1 MKRRPITVM
10 FMINYLGVGGA
21 EQQLLELVRG
31 IDKTNFNPIVVSLY
45 PGGDLEHE
53 VRDIQGAELI
63 CLDRKGKYDFSI
75 LLKVLRLLRQRR
87 VDVIQPY
94 LTPAKF
100 FELLPALIN
109 RTPMKVMTQR
119 GMIVDSG
126 LDTNFYLRAETYLAR
141 FADWVIPNSNAI
153 KDDLVRRG
161 VKPGHIRVIYNG
173 INLRRLNS
181 DSARVAEIRSR
192 MGVPPDG
199 KVVGITARLDPVKD
213 HATFLQAAL
222 IILRVM
228 PGTRFAILGDGP
240 LRADLEKQARELGL
254 AERVAFLGMQQD
266 VGSYVS
272 AFDLACLTSM
282 DREGCSNA
290 TLEAMALGK
299 PVVVTD
305 AGGNREVVEHGKTGF
320 IVPVRNPQALADAV
334 LTCLGRPDWSREMG
348 QHARE
353 EVFRR
358 FSLERMVQDYQNLY
372 EQGLSNIRA
381 G

>member
-1 MKRRPITVM
+1 M

-45 PGGDLEHE
+45 PGGDHEQE
-53 VRDIQGAELI
+53 VRDIQGTELI
-63 CLDRKGKYDFSI
+63 CLHRKGKYDFSI
-75 LLKVLRLLRQRR
+75 LLKVLRLLQKRC

-100 FELLPALIN
+100 FELLPALVN

-119 GMIVDSG
+119 GMIIDSG

-153 KDDLVRRG
+153 KDELVRRG
-161 VKPGHIRVIYNG
+161 VKPGRIRVIYNG

-181 DSARVAEIRSR
+181 DPARVAEIRSR
-192 MGVPPDG
+192 IGVPPDG

-213 HATFLQAAL
+213 HAMFLQAAL
-222 IILRVM
+222 IISRVM
-228 PGTRFAILGDGP
+228 PSTRFAILGDGP

-305 AGGNREVVEHGKTGF
+305 AGGNREVVEHGKTGL

-334 LTCLGRPDWSREMG
+334 LNCLGRPDWAREMG

-353 EVFRR
+353 AVFIR

-372 EQGLSNIRA
+372 EEGLSNMRA